1 MPSWLKERFEAGQD
15 FNRVNRPR
23 YPFNE
28 VEVDVGASKKFV
40 VDSYDPVGG
49 EIVSRKLSQLASV
62 KKNTAIGYLRELEK
76 KYPSGATITKSRNI
90 GQAYFIETKINSEII
105 ILPNL
110 LIWKLFLCPSFG
122 FLVKK
127 ALSH

>member
-1 MPSWLKERFEAGQD
+1 MNDPDRGPPLYAHGNVENID
-15 FNRVNRPR
+15 FDLPEVPR
-23 YPFNE
+23 DRN
-28 VEVDVGASKKFV
+28 
-40 VDSYDPVGG
+40 
-49 EIVSRKLSQLASV
+49 
-62 KKNTAIGYLRELEK
+62 IG
-76 KYPSGATITKSRNI
+76 RNI